1 MPLMSNVS
9 HLPTA
14 MISIDI
20 PGFGRLELAHLVSD
34 YNGTLALDG
43 ELLPGV
49 ANALSG
55 LAPNIRIHVITA
67 DTFGLDEAKLAG
79 LPIELTITPV
89 EGQAEAKL
97 RFVSDLGADSVVA
110 IGNGRNDHK
119 MLGAAALGIALVQ
132 REGGAAAALANADVV
147 STSILDALELL
158 RNPKRLVATL
168 RS

>member
-1 MPLMSNVS
+1 
-9 HLPTA
+9 

-20 PGFGRLELAHLVSD
+20 PGFGKLELAHLVLD

-43 ELLPGV
+43 KLLAGV
-49 ANALSG
+49 AEALSG
-55 LAPNIRIHVITA
+55 LAPSIRIHVITA
-67 DTFGLDEAKLAG
+67 DTFEIAREQLAD

-89 EGQAEAKL
+89 DSQANAKL
-97 RFVSDLGADSVVA
+97 QFVSALGASTVVA

-119 MLGAAALGIALVQ
+119 MLDAAALSIALIQ
-132 REGGAAAALANADVV
+132 REGGATEALASADLA
-147 STSILDALELL
+147 STNVLDALELL

>member
-1 MPLMSNVS
+1 
-9 HLPTA
+9 

-20 PGFGRLELAHLVSD
+20 PGFATLELAHLVLD

-43 ELLPGV
+43 GLLVGV
-49 ANALSG
+49 AEALSG
-55 LAPNIRIHVITA
+55 LATSIRIHVVTA
-67 DTFGLDEAKLAG
+67 DTFGLAQAQLAE
-79 LPIELTITPV
+79 LPVNLVVTPT

-97 RFVSDLGADSVVA
+97 QFVSALGADTVVA

-132 REGGAAAALANADVV
+132 REGGAAQALASADLVCL
-147 STSILDALELL
+147 SIVDALELL

>member
-1 MPLMSNVS
+1 
-9 HLPTA
+9 

-20 PGFGRLELAHLVSD
+20 PGFGKLELAHLVLD

-43 ELLPGV
+43 GLLPGV
-49 ANALSG
+49 AEALSC
-55 LAPNIRIHVITA
+55 LAASIRIHVVTA
-67 DTFGLDEAKLAG
+67 DTFGVARRELAG
-79 LPIELTITPV
+79 LPIELTITPAD
-89 EGQAEAKL
+89 GQADAKL
-97 RFVSDLGADSVVA
+97 QFVSALGANTVVA

-132 REGGAAAALANADVV
+132 GEGGATEALASADLA
-147 STSILDALELL
+147 STSVLDALELL

>member
-1 MPLMSNVS
+1 
-9 HLPTA
+9 

-20 PGFGRLELAHLVSD
+20 PGFGQLELAHLVLD

-43 ELLPGV
+43 RLLPGV
-49 ANALSG
+49 AEALSD
-55 LAPNIRIHVITA
+55 LAPCLRIHVITA
-67 DTFGLDEAKLAG
+67 DTFEIARAQLAG

-89 EGQAEAKL
+89 DGQANAKL
-97 RFVSDLGADSVVA
+97 QFVSALGAHTVVA

-119 MLGAAALGIALVQ
+119 MLGAAALGIALIQ
-132 REGGAAAALANADVV
+132 REGGATEALASADLA
-147 STSILDALELL
+147 STSVLDALELL